1 MITITIPISWLNF
14 NMKHVQI
21 FSIFLSIVK
30 EGDHRTVRFENHWN
44 HTVLYGP
51 LIPDKECD
59 TKMRVLYIY
68 SLILKRQ
75 RGLMKI
81 SISQLTEYLPALW
94 EHAEEH
100 HLLRG
105 AIVCL
110 LLELTLSITSES
122 SSLYDLLI
130 PIINTSCNPHS
141 VFYLYLADDGL
152 DLWVLVF
159 TIT

>member
-1 MITITIPISWLNF
+1 MTMTSFIEKIRLQTKFKNDHSILN
-14 NMKHVQI
+14 
-21 FSIFLSIVK
+21 
-30 EGDHRTVRFENHWN
+30 
-44 HTVLYGP
+44 GP
-51 LIPDKECD
+51 WIPDKECD

-152 DLWVLVF
+152 DLWVPVF

>member
-1 MITITIPISWLNF
+1 M
-14 NMKHVQI
+14 
-21 FSIFLSIVK
+21 
-30 EGDHRTVRFENHWN
+30 
-44 HTVLYGP
+44 LYGS